1 MDAVERRAEKR
12 VRPPGDA
19 VTDFA
24 LWPAELIPPSR
35 LLPRELGPP
44 VASRRAGDQLAI
56 SDVAAIGLGLHLCA
70 AQDAAAGL
78 SAVPALYLYLKLCDY
93 RPLAPNGVLS
103 LFFHAQIARAAVT
116 PEGLDLGMR
125 LLRQGRGSF
134 FEKALE
140 LLDVSRFGVPE
151 LVVWIDAVVRGS
163 KEKEPD
169 RRLGP
174 GLDLDLLLEEPE
186 LGPVP
191 PDTQRNDL

>member
-24 LWPAELIPPSR
+24 LWPAELMPPSR

-44 VASRRAGDQLAI
+44 VASRRAGDHLAI

-70 AQDAAAGL
+70 APDAAARL
-78 SAVPALYLYLKLCDY
+78 AAVPALYLYLKLCDY

-103 LFFHAQIARAAVT
+103 LFFHAKIARAAVT
-116 PEGLDLGMR
+116 PKGLDLGMR

-151 LVVWIDAVVRGS
+151 LVVWIDAVVRGAQ
-163 KEKEPD
+163 EPNQ
-169 RRLGP
+169 RLSP
-174 GLDLDLLLEEPE
+174 GLDLDRLLDEPE

>member
-44 VASRRAGDQLAI
+44 VARRRAGDQLAI
-56 SDVAAIGLGLHLCA
+56 SDVSAIGLGLHLYATPDVA
-70 AQDAAAGL
+70 ARLA
-78 SAVPALYLYLKLCDY
+78 AVPALYLYLKLRDY

-103 LFFHAQIARAAVT
+103 LFFHAKIARAAVT

-151 LVVWIDAVVRGS
+151 LVVWIDAVVRGT
-163 KEKEPD
+163 KEPD